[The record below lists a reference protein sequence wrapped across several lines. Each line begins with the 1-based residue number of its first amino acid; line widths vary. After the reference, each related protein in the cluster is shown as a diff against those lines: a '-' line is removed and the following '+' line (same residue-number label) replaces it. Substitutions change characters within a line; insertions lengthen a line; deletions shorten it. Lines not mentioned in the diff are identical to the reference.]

1 MKRTFFNLTN
11 DYLFKQ
17 ICYDKEFLKLILDKL
32 FNIKFNNVL
41 YLNKELLVINKNHKP
56 GIVDMLLKLDDDY
69 VILELQ
75 VQKNKNFKNRLIIY
89 SAANIFIHG
98 LLKGEDYIEL
108 GNFKTLAITNFTS
121 ENNIKLN
128 NIELIKNNKYLFS
141 DKLNIKILDLTK
153 YEDKEKNILYK
164 LFKFKTKNELEQIE
178 KEIDNQIYKRMIERI
193 KYYNLDE
200 KERMKMDRL
209 AKLLRDEP
217 NQKQI
222 AFNKGKILGIN
233 EGKIIGINEGK
244 IIGINEGKIIGINE
258 GKAIGLREGM
268 SKRSSEIAKNLLSQN
283 VDISI
288 IMNATKLSEQQIL
301 ALK

>member
-56 GIVDMLLKLDDDY
+56 GIVDMLLKLDNDY

-164 LFKFKTKNELEQIE
+164 LFKFKTKEELEQIE

-222 AFNKGKILGIN
+222 AY
-233 EGKIIGINEGK
+233 
-244 IIGINEGKIIGINE
+244 
-258 GKAIGLREGM
+258 
-268 SKRSSEIAKNLLSQN
+268 KNSLLSIK
-283 VDISI
+283 VTGKCSFI
-288 IMNATKLSEQQIL
+288 KPVVFP
-301 ALK
+301 